1 MGFHCSYMFR
11 ASHKQ
16 WEVAILIL
24 INTSASIKFRIVEMD
39 NWLISTSAPAGTRS
53 VTLSLPRQNPWT
65 AGLHN
70 LYFSLGLTKT
80 CHLTSRITVLNHD
93 WTDHNT
99 KPISHWAW
107 QQYRDLVTIAL
118 GEWSKTCSY
127 SEGRVTMAAPS
138 PCRYVWQHI
147 QRHMYDNTRFN
158 LVKSVNRYQ
167 LHMTVRRTTIAYNGT
182 IATKGLFTMCPSA
195 NIIFGIKDKLILRAN
210 DLGIYCRI

>member
-1 MGFHCSYMFR
+1 MP
-11 ASHKQ
+11 
-16 WEVAILIL
+16 L
-24 INTSASIKFRIVEMD
+24 
-39 NWLISTSAPAGTRS
+39 
-53 VTLSLPRQNPWT
+53 
-65 AGLHN
+65 
-70 LYFSLGLTKT
+70 LGLDLWPFRYQGKPMNRWTTLPLFSSWFNKNLPSYKST
-80 CHLTSRITVLNHD
+80 GSHFTVLNHD

-127 SEGRVTMAAPS
+127 CEGRVTMAALS

-147 QRHMYDNTRFN
+147 QRHMYDNTLFN

-167 LHMTVRRTTIAYNGT
+167 LHMTVRHTTRAYNGT

-195 NIIFGIKDKLILRAN
+195 NIIFGIKGKLILRAN
-210 DLGIYCRI
+210 DSGIYCRI